1 MKCMMDKDE
10 SMTAGY
16 RMKLERKLDKVTRK
30 KKKEENEG
38 RRRKKEAVVSWNSG
52 TLTCS
57 CGEMGTNKR
66 RIREVARKECRK
78 GTGHDHLA
86 ASR

>member
-1 MKCMMDKDE
+1 MMDKDE

-57 CGEMGTNKR
+57 
-66 RIREVARKECRK
+66 
-78 GTGHDHLA
+78 GHDHLA